1 MNRKFNGEFVSFGK
15 QKQQKFVKVLFL
27 GTGPSLGVP
36 IPTCECATCNSTDD
50 RDKRLRSSV
59 YINTGEKSF
68 LIDCGPDFRQ
78 QALKFNLRRI
88 DFILITHKHN
98 DHIGGLDDVRPFN
111 YSQNCEMKLFG
122 NEESISDIKKRFYY
136 SFDENRYPGA
146 PKFELCSTEGKEDL
160 EIEGLKIKIIYGMH
174 GEMRVQGYRVGDFSY
189 ITDFKYIDD
198 IELKKLLGTKVLTIN
213 ALLPVK
219 EHRLHF
225 NMKDALEIAEKV
237 NAEKVFLTHLSHWFK
252 PHAEIIL
259 PQNVFMA
266 YDGLEI
272 EF

>member
-1 MNRKFNGEFVSFGK
+1 M
-15 QKQQKFVKVLFL
+15 KVLFL

-36 IPTCECATCNSTDD
+36 IPTCDCGTCKSADE

-59 YINTGEKSF
+59 YITTEGKSF

-78 QALKFNLRRI
+78 QALKFNLKKI

-136 SFDENRYPGA
+136 SFDEKRYPGA
-146 PKFELCSTEGKEDL
+146 PKFKLCSTEDKDE
-160 EIEGLKIKIIYGMH
+160 IKIGDLNIKIVYGLH
-174 GEMRVQGYRVGDFSY
+174 GEMQVLGYRIGDFSY
-189 ITDFKYIDD
+189 ITDFKFIDSQ
-198 IELKKLLGTKVLTIN
+198 EVRKLYGSKVLVIN
-213 ALLPVK
+213 ALMPEK

-225 NMKDALEIAEKV
+225 NLKEALELSLKVKAEQ
-237 NAEKVFLTHLSHWFK
+237 VFLTHLSHWFK
-252 PHAEIIL
+252 PHAEMIL
-259 PQNVFMA
+259 PQNVNMA
-266 YDGLEI
+266 YDGLEL
-272 EF
+272 EL